1 MANDIRD
8 FYITYQGHPS
18 YNDTSIIV
26 DTTLQVI
33 VNKIEMVLFT
43 NQGDFIGDV
52 NFGANLSYYLWETN
66 VSSDYIQGVIQQQF
80 NTYIPELSTYN
91 PIINLQMME
100 GTLSDIL
107 VVNITIQDV
116 TIKAIFS

>member
-91 PIINLQMME
+91 PIINLQLME